1 MYVWDVAESTA
12 TIIAACIPALRVLI
26 RSELTR
32 IYKTPT
38 LGGVSGETP
47 RTQGS
52 GDVFAVNKKGL
63 NRSGFA
69 EYELESSS
77 TRQSQRT
84 GFR

>member
-12 TIIAACIPALRVLI
+12 TIIAACIPALRLLI

-38 LGGVSGETP
+38 SGGVSGDTP
-47 RTQGS
+47 RTQLS
-52 GDVFAVNKKGL
+52 RDVFSINKRGPS
-63 NRSGFA
+63 RGQFG

-77 TRQSQRT
+77 TKHSQA

>member
-12 TIIAACIPALRVLI
+12 TIIAACIPALRLLI

-38 LGGVSGETP
+38 SGGVSGDTP
-47 RTQGS
+47 RRQLS
-52 GDVFAVNKKGL
+52 RDVFSINKRRPNG
-63 NRSGFA
+63 GQFG
-69 EYELESSS
+69 EYELDSSS
-77 TRQSQRT
+77 IKHSQA